1 MIDIEKISIQPIN
14 KIIKYI
20 LMGLFIF
27 AALRYVPDNLLKPN
41 ENVVISILS
50 VIIYIILDTI
60 SPTVNIIIKSK

>member
-1 MIDIEKISIQPIN
+1 
-14 KIIKYI
+14 
-20 LMGLFIF
+20 MGLFIF

-60 SPTVNIIIKSK
+60 SPTVNIIIKS

>member
-27 AALRYVPDNLLKPN
+27 AALRYVPENLLKPT

-50 VIIYIILDTI
+50 IIIYIILDTV

>member
-27 AALRYVPDNLLKPN
+27 AALRYVPENLLKPN

-50 VIIYIILDTI
+50 IIIYIILDTV